1 MVNRER
7 NRNNTLKEVSLYQ
20 TKLKRELNLAELQKN
35 TLIATEEDF
44 DKALESLL
52 EQSVEVK
59 EKRDIDNIDSYFL
72 NRELNLI

>member
-7 NRNNTLKEVSLYQ
+7 NKNNTLKEVSLYQ

>member
-1 MVNRER
+1 MANRER
-7 NRNNTLKEVSLYQ
+7 NKNNALKEVSLYQ

>member
-1 MVNRER
+1 MANRER
-7 NRNNTLKEVSLYQ
+7 NKNNNLKEVSLYQ

-59 EKRDIDNIDSYFL
+59 EKIDINNIDSYFL